1 MFKNNYRWEM
11 LFWLFVVVL
20 ISYFDRVNFSVSA
33 PLIMKE
39 FNLGA
44 ALMGM
49 IMSAFNIGYTVFN
62 FYGGFLAEKYSA
74 RKFMTFIL
82 FLWSVMT
89 IFTGFGWS
97 FISFLVI
104 RIIFGMCEGPLVLV
118 NTKLVNR
125 WMLPNERARAS
136 GLWLAAM
143 PVGVVLGV
151 LLSGFIVQSYGW
163 RSVFYLFGVAGVIMA
178 AMNWKILRD
187 QPSDHPSISKTERD
201 LIHSSIEQYEGVSK
215 PNTKGSTL
223 IELLKNPSVWI
234 ISLVYFALL
243 MFLWGN
249 LNWLPTYFMKARS
262 SSLLKSGLFSAIPWI
277 GAALGSFVLGWLSDR
292 RFILKTRAGWVT
304 LSLIA
309 VVPTIVY
316 AVITPDLYVSLA
328 CFTIASFFGFG
339 SLGLFYAL
347 NMEMFAKEDVA
358 KVSGIMLSAG
368 SFAGIIAPSLMG
380 FVLEITNSFN
390 NAYYFFGLLSFL
402 GACLSFVLVKKENYV
417 RERKLQVK
425 MAASVN

>member
-1 MFKNNYRWEM
+1 M
-11 LFWLFVVVL
+11 LSWLFAVVL

-44 ALMGM
+44 ALMGI

-74 RKFMTFIL
+74 RKFMTMIL
-82 FLWSVMT
+82 FLWSIMT
-89 IFTGFGWS
+89 ILTGFGWS
-97 FISFLVI
+97 FASFLVI
-104 RIIFGMCEGPLVLV
+104 RIIFGMCEGPLVLI

-125 WMLPNERARAS
+125 WMLPNERATAS

-143 PVGVVLGV
+143 PIGVVIGV
-151 LLSGFIVQSYGW
+151 LLSGIIVESYGW
-163 RSVFYLFGVAGVIMA
+163 RIVFYIFGIAGVIMA
-178 AMNWKILRD
+178 ALNWKILRD
-187 QPSDHPSISKTERD
+187 HPDDHPSISKTERD
-201 LIHSSIEQYEGVSK
+201 LIKSSIEKHDGVAR
-215 PNTKGSTL
+215 PNAKGSTL
-223 IELLKNPSVWI
+223 IELLKNPFVWI

-249 LNWLPTYFMKARS
+249 LNWLPTYFMKARN

-292 RFILKTRAGWVT
+292 AIVIKTRSGWVT
-304 LSLIA
+304 LSLFA
-309 VVPTIVY
+309 VVPTIIY
-316 AVITPDLYVSLA
+316 AVITPDLYISLA

-339 SLGLFYAL
+339 AIALCYAL
-347 NMEMFAKEDVA
+347 NMEMFERENVA

-368 SFAGIIAPSLMG
+368 SFAGIIAPSLIG
-380 FVLEITNSFN
+380 FVLEMTNSFD
-390 NAYYFFGLLSFL
+390 NAYYFFGLLSLL
-402 GACLSFVLVKKENYV
+402 GACLSFALVKKEDAV
-417 RERKLQVK
+417 RKEKLQVATAK
-425 MAASVN
+425 AGK